1 MPSVSTRLAPRKSVS
16 KAQARSRITN
26 GADILPGVDGRSLV
40 ARRYRDIVAAI
51 AVDQGGA
58 DRMSEARAQLVRRFA
73 ALAVQAE
80 MLEARLA
87 RGEAVSIADQTQIA
101 STLVR
106 LAARI
111 GIGRTSKIVP
121 DLHDYLEGRATIDA
135 EDVS

>member
-1 MPSVSTRLAPRKSVS
+1 MPSASTRLAPRKPVP

-80 MLEARLA
+80 MLEAKLA

-106 LAARI
+106 LASRI
-111 GIGRTSKIVP
+111 GIGRASKIVP
-121 DLHDYLEGRATIDA
+121 DLKDYLEGRATLDA